1 MKKIAAGDKVRFLNT
16 VGGGTVKG
24 FLNKQLVIVEDEYGF
39 DVPVLISECVVV
51 ESAGNA
57 KMEQVPENE
66 EAAFEK
72 TLSSAAAFEK
82 TGTPAVF
89 EKTVSPA
96 TFEKTVS
103 PAPAPGGRVQ
113 EREAA
118 QETAEGEHI
127 TACLAYLPTDIKN
140 LSTSSYECYFVN
152 DSNYYLLFNYMSH
165 ENNAW
170 KSRYNGSIEPN
181 TKIFLEE
188 FDKAALNEIEKVCV
202 QFIAFKHQK
211 PFRFKNPC
219 SVELR
224 IDPVKF
230 YKLHSFR
237 ENDYFEEDALVYYI
251 MQDDVPGRELPV
263 SADDLERAI
272 REKIS
277 AERRPRIQRIEKKEK
292 DPVREIDLHAD
303 ALLDTTAGM
312 SNADLL
318 EYQLNKFNEV
328 MREQIRHKNQKIVFI
343 HGKGDGVL
351 KNAILKELKTKY
363 PKCYYQDAS
372 FQKYGYGA
380 TLVTIG

>member
-57 KMEQVPENE
+57 KMEQVPENK
-66 EAAFEK
+66 EAAFDK
-72 TLSSAAAFEK
+72 AVSSAAAIDK
-82 TGTPAVF
+82 TR
-89 EKTVSPA
+89 SPA
-96 TFEKTVS
+96 TFKKTVTTAS
-103 PAPAPGGRVQ
+103 TPEGRMQ
-113 EREAA
+113 ETEAS
-118 QETAEGEHI
+118 QETAEGERI

-152 DSNYYLLFNYMSH
+152 DSNYYLFFNYMSH

-224 IDPVKF
+224 IETVKF

-237 ENDYFEEDALVYYI
+237 ENYYFEEDALVYYI
-251 MQDDVPGRELPV
+251 MQDDVPEKELPV
-263 SADDLERAI
+263 SAEDLERAI
-272 REKIS
+272 REKQS

-328 MREQIRHKNQKIVFI
+328 MREQIRNKNQKIVFI